1 MGLDSKT
8 RTGGS
13 RQVGIKSDKPL
24 KGPVSWKKMQVLN
37 RTGAGTNEGKSQKPG
52 ATADKR

>member
-8 RTGGS
+8 ETGGS

-24 KGPVSWKKMQVLN
+24 KGPVSGKMQVLN